1 MAPERAKVQ
10 TSRRFV
16 PVAPSVITSSV
27 VGVEELEVRGSE
39 ARWGGGGSLSR
50 RGAPTGGSI
59 LIKGPGFRARDK
71 NSNGWEIGIDFCR
84 R

>member
-16 PVAPSVITSSV
+16 PVAPSVITSSA

-39 ARWGGGGSLSR
+39 AKGAGGGVAKPK
-50 RGAPTGGSI
+50 RGA
-59 LIKGPGFRARDK
+59 
-71 NSNGWEIGIDFCR
+71 NR
-84 R
+84 RQHPYQRPRFPSAG

>member
-1 MAPERAKVQ
+1 MALEPAKVQ

-16 PVAPSVITSSV
+16 PVAPSVIASSA

-39 ARWGGGGSLSR
+39 AGGGGGSLSR
-50 RGAPTGGSI
+50 RGEPTGGSI

-71 NSNGWEIGIDFCR
+71 NSNGGEIGIDFCR